1 MSDHAEDDQCRID
14 LSERTTSIQENL
26 PTLPTANRSSTDEI
40 DTGTI
45 SYELYTDVNMN
56 RPISAASSIHPQS
69 AGAISYDL
77 YQDNMNCPIATASSI
92 RPQTAKNQS
101 RTLSNSFSEGR
112 HSAANQMH
120 QYYDARANRIFSESS
135 QPYLQDPL
143 NEIRTDILAIRKSAL
158 TVYEPLTYVW
168 VSIICFVRKDDSS
181 VPFYLHP

>member
-1 MSDHAEDDQCRID
+1 MSDHAEDDKCRYD
-14 LSERTTSIQENL
+14 LSERTNSLQENF

-40 DTGTI
+40 DTGTT

-56 RPISAASSIHPQS
+56 RPLSAASSIHPQS

-77 YQDNMNCPIATASSI
+77 YQENMNCPLSTASSI
-92 RPQTAKNQS
+92 RPQTTKNQS

-112 HSAANQMH
+112 HSAANRMH

-143 NEIRTDILAIRKSAL
+143 NEIRTELLAVRKSAL

-168 VSIICFVRKDDSS
+168 VSITRFVQNYDLS